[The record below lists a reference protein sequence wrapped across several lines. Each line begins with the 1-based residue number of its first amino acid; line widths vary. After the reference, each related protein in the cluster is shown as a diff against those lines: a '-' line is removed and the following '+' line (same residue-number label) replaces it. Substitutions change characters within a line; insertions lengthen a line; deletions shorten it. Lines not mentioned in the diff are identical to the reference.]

1 MLFNINS
8 DKTDESELQK
18 AVENAFVVEYTSY
31 ANTKTI
37 SGHFVIYWELLA
49 KDSCNSPS
57 EDVLAQCCLAMEE
70 SLNSVYR
77 QGRVTDNSI
86 EALEIRVVKSGTF
99 KKLMDY
105 AISRGASLISSKVLR
120 CVSFTPIME
129 LLDSRVY
136 QHILACLCLIGL
148 LTPSVK

>member
-1 MLFNINS
+1 MEKKRVIQHQLGQDRRVRFNTN
-8 DKTDESELQK
+8 
-18 AVENAFVVEYTSY
+18 VVEYTSY

-37 SGHFVIYWELLA
+37 PT
-49 KDSCNSPS
+49 KDSGNSPS

-70 SLNSVYR
+70 SLNSVYP
-77 QGRVTDNSI
+77 
-86 EALEIRVVKSGTF
+86 LEIRVVKSGTF

-105 AISRGASLISSKVLR
+105 AISRGVFINQCKVPR

-148 LTPSVK
+148 LNAVSEVRRRFLRF